1 MPSKSSAATCQGLI
15 QKEKV
20 HIEDAQI
27 SILANKIAKH
37 RRPNIIITESKQTAH
52 KIYFYFLGIMLLF
65 LMMLI

>member
-1 MPSKSSAATCQGLI
+1 MSGVNTERKI
-15 QKEKV
+15 

-27 SILANKIAKH
+27 SILANKIAKQ

>member
-1 MPSKSSAATCQGLI
+1 MPSKSLAATCQGLI

-27 SILANKIAKH
+27 SILANKIAKQ
-37 RRPNIIITESKQTAH
+37 RRPNIIITESKQTVH

>member
-15 QKEKV
+15 HKEKV

-27 SILANKIAKH
+27 SILANKIAKQ